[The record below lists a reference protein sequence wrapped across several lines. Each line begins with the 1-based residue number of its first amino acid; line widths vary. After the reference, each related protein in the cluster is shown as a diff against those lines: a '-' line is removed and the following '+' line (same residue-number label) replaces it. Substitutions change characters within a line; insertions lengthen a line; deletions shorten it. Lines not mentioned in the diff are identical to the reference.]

1 LLTNLDKFQKIIS
14 VVICSFSN
22 FEKKEED
29 MNYDILIN
37 LIIVINIV
45 LTFSANI
52 PLASFSFKKKLQP
65 VLTKANSYL
74 QNAPKFISAIIFLMI
89 IAGLFGIGK
98 IEFKNQSLS
107 VIRIL
112 AALLYSFF
120 SWIQIYSAKQL
131 GEFYSP
137 DIVVYKNHKVVDKG
151 LYKIIRHPFYVSQ
164 IMQDLFA
171 GIALANWII
180 LLLTVAIEIPLYIG
194 RTNLEEKLLVKN
206 LQEYEDYQKRVGKW
220 LPKFR

>member
-1 LLTNLDKFQKIIS
+1 
-14 VVICSFSN
+14 
-22 FEKKEED
+22 

-65 VLTKANSYL
+65 LLTKANSFL
-74 QNAPKFISAIIFLMI
+74 QGIPKLVSAVIFLLI
-89 IAGLFGIGK
+89 IAGLFGIGR
-98 IEFKNQSLS
+98 IEVNNQTLNI
-107 VIRIL
+107 IRII
-112 AALLYSFF
+112 AALIYSFS

-137 DIVVYKNHKVVDKG
+137 DLVIYKNHKVVDKG
-151 LYKIIRHPFYVSQ
+151 LYRLIRHPFYFSQ

-180 LLLTVAIEIPLYIG
+180 LLITIAFEIPLYIA
-194 RTNLEEKLLVKN
+194 RANLEEKLMMKN
-206 LQEYEDYQKRVGKW
+206 LKDYEVYREKVGKW
-220 LPKFR
+220 FPKLKLK

>member
-1 LLTNLDKFQKIIS
+1 
-14 VVICSFSN
+14 
-22 FEKKEED
+22 

-74 QNAPKFISAIIFLMI
+74 QNAPKFISAVIFLMI

-98 IEFKNQSLS
+98 IEINNQSLNI
-107 VIRIL
+107 IRIL
-112 AALLYSFF
+112 SALLYSLF
-120 SWIQIYSAKQL
+120 SWVQIYSAKQL

-151 LYKIIRHPFYVSQ
+151 LYRIVRHPFYTSQ

-171 GIALANWII
+171 GIALSNWII
-180 LLLTVAIEIPLYIG
+180 LLLTILFEIPLYIA
-194 RTNLEEKLLVKN
+194 RTNLEEKLLIKN
-206 LQEYEDYQKRVGKW
+206 LLDYENYQKRVGKW
-220 LPKFR
+220 LPKLR

>member
-1 LLTNLDKFQKIIS
+1 
-14 VVICSFSN
+14 
-22 FEKKEED
+22 

-74 QNAPKFISAIIFLMI
+74 QNAPKFISAVIFLMI

-98 IEFKNQSLS
+98 IEINNQSLNI
-107 VIRIL
+107 IRIL
-112 AALLYSFF
+112 SALFYSLF
-120 SWIQIYSAKQL
+120 SWVQIYSAKQL

-137 DIVVYKNHKVVDKG
+137 DIVVYKNHQVVDKG
-151 LYKIIRHPFYVSQ
+151 LYGIVRHPFYASQ

-171 GIALANWII
+171 GIALSNWII
-180 LLLTVAIEIPLYIG
+180 LLLTILFEIPLYIA
-194 RTNLEEKLLVKN
+194 RTNLEEKLLIKN
-206 LQEYEDYQKRVGKW
+206 LLDYDNYQKRVGKW
-220 LPKFR
+220 LPKLR